1 MYKITPLAAVV
12 LLITFANLT
21 AYAQQDKEK
30 KEAEKP
36 KTTTVDAW
44 RNAMPVNEQP
54 PGTVVI
60 DPDANDPEVVETK
73 AQIEK
78 RVLELESSM
87 MEALKG
93 RDSATLK
100 NLLAED
106 FLLTGI
112 SVPAAKSDK
121 VGYIDWALKNL
132 ELKTYVLEKPK
143 VRAFPTTAIVTYK
156 FKRQASIDGVPSDGD
171 FVVTNVWVKR
181 GNRWRA
187 VSHHIS
193 STPKP

>member
-1 MYKITPLAAVV
+1 MYKITPAAAVV

-21 AYAQQDKEK
+21 GYAQQDKEK
-30 KEAEKP
+30 KETEKP

-44 RNAMPVNEQP
+44 RNAMPVSEQP
-54 PGTVVI
+54 PATVVI

-78 RVLELESSM
+78 KVLELETTM

-93 RDSATLK
+93 GDTATLK
-100 NLLAED
+100 NLLADD

-112 SVPAAKSDK
+112 SVSAAKSDK
-121 VGYIDWALKNL
+121 VGYIDWVLKNL

-156 FKRQASIDGVPSDGD
+156 YKRQASIGGAPSDGD

-181 GNRWRA
+181 GNRWRT
-187 VSHHIS
+187 VSHHFS
-193 STPKP
+193 PTPKP